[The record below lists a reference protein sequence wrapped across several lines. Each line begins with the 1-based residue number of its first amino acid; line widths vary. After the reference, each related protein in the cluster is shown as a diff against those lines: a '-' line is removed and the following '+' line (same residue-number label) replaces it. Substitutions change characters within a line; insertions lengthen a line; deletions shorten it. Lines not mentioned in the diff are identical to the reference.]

1 MTMAIDYGD
10 GEDDDDLPS
19 KTGQQSEPLT
29 PTKCPQRTSLLGF
42 DNPDENRNMTVSII
56 TGRVNHFFLKGSRE
70 QPKPPPPPSPPRQE
84 TGSSTSSTFRPK

>member
-1 MTMAIDYGD
+1 MAIDYGD

-56 TGRVNHFFLKGSRE
+56 IGRVIQLFFFSKGARE
-70 QPKPPPPPSPPRQE
+70 QSKPPPPPSPARKE
-84 TGSSTSSTFRPK
+84 TRSSTSSTFRQK

>member
-1 MTMAIDYGD
+1 MMMMMMMTNMVMVVVMTMAIDYGD

-56 TGRVNHFFLKGSRE
+56 LGRVNQLFFFKGCQR
-70 QPKPPPPPSPPRQE
+70 
-84 TGSSTSSTFRPK
+84 TV